1 MPQVIA
7 TPIND
12 ARVRKPDGQI
22 LKAEGET
29 VERDSFWLRR
39 ERDGDVRLAAAVPP
53 PAGDDAA
60 NVASVTPIKPKK

>member
-7 TPIND
+7 TPING
-12 ARVRKPDGQI
+12 ARVRKLDGQI

-39 ERDGDVRLAAAVPP
+39 EFDGDVRLDDVTPSA
-53 PAGDDAA
+53 AGDDAA
-60 NVASVTPIKPKK
+60 NVTQIKPKK

>member
-1 MPQVIA
+1 MPQIIA
-7 TPIND
+7 TPING

-22 LKAEGET
+22 LKVEGEP

-39 ERDGDVRLAAAVPP
+39 QNDGDVRLDHLSADTL

-60 NVASVTPIKPKK
+60 NVTPIKPKK

>member
-7 TPIND
+7 TPING

-29 VERDSFWLRR
+29 VERNSFWLRR
-39 ERDGDVRLAAAVPP
+39 EFDGDVRLDDVTPP
-53 PAGDDAA
+53 TGDDAA
-60 NVASVTPIKPKK
+60 NVTQIKPKK

>member
-7 TPIND
+7 TPING
-12 ARVRKPDGQI
+12 ARVRKPDGKI

-39 ERDGDVRLAAAVPP
+39 EFDGDVRLDDVTPP
-53 PAGDDAA
+53 PAGDGAT
-60 NVASVTPIKPKK
+60 NVAQIKPKK

>member
-7 TPIND
+7 TPING

-29 VERDSFWLRR
+29 VERDSFWMRR
-39 ERDGDVRLAAAVPP
+39 KNDGDVSLTAAVPP

-60 NVASVTPIKPKK
+60 NVTPIKPKK

>member
-7 TPIND
+7 TPIHG

-22 LKAEGET
+22 LKAEGEV

-39 ERDGDVRLAAAVPP
+39 VADGDVRLDAA
-53 PAGDDAA
+53 PAAPQQTDGGDAA
-60 NVASVTPIKPKK
+60 NVSPLKPKK

>member
-7 TPIND
+7 TPING

-39 ERDGDVRLAAAVPP
+39 EVDGDVRLDAVPSAP
-53 PAGDDAA
+53 TSDADAA
-60 NVASVTPIKPKK
+60 NVTPIKPKK

>member
-7 TPIND
+7 TPING

-39 ERDGDVRLAAAVPP
+39 QMDGDVRLDAVPP
-53 PAGDDAA
+53 ASNDDADAA
-60 NVASVTPIKPKK
+60 NVTQIKPKK

>member
-7 TPIND
+7 TPLNG

-22 LKAEGET
+22 LKTDGEP
-29 VERDSFWLRR
+29 VERSSFWLRR
-39 ERDGDVRLAAAVPP
+39 VVDGDVRLDAVAPP

-60 NVASVTPIKPKK
+60 NVTPLKPKK

>member
-1 MPQVIA
+1 MPKVIA
-7 TPIND
+7 TPINN

-39 ERDGDVRLAAAVPP
+39 EFDGDVRLDDVPP
-53 PAGDDAA
+53 AAGDDAA
-60 NVASVTPIKPKK
+60 NVTPLKPKK

>member
-7 TPIND
+7 TPING

-22 LKAEGET
+22 LCASGET

-39 ERDGDVRLAAAVPP
+39 AADGDVTLAPAAPP
-53 PAGDDAA
+53 PAGSDAD
-60 NVASVTPIKPKK
+60 NVTPIKPKK

>member
-7 TPIND
+7 TPING

-29 VERDSFWLRR
+29 VERNSFWLRR
-39 ERDGDVRLAAAVPP
+39 EFDGDVRLDDVTPP

-60 NVASVTPIKPKK
+60 NVTQIKPKK

>member
-7 TPIND
+7 TPING
-12 ARVRKPDGQI
+12 ARVRKPNGQI

-29 VERDSFWLRR
+29 VERESFWLRR
-39 ERDGDVRLAAAVPP
+39 QTDGDVRLDDVAAP

-60 NVASVTPIKPKK
+60 NVTQIKPKK

>member
-7 TPIND
+7 TPING

-39 ERDGDVRLAAAVPP
+39 EVDGDVRLDAVT
-53 PAGDDAA
+53 PAPTSGDDAP
-60 NVASVTPIKPKK
+60 NVTPIKPKK

>member
-1 MPQVIA
+1 MPQVFA
-7 TPIND
+7 TPING

-39 ERDGDVRLAAAVPP
+39 AADGDVALSDIPAA
-53 PAGDDAA
+53 PAASAA
-60 NVASVTPIKPKK
+60 PAETVKPRK

>member
-7 TPIND
+7 TPING

-39 ERDGDVRLAAAVPP
+39 QNDGDVRLDDVPAASE
-53 PAGDDAA
+53 DAA
-60 NVASVTPIKPKK
+60 NVTQIKPKK